1 MTVDADRLRALVDA
15 PVVHRESVPST
26 NDLARAEGRDGAA
39 HGTFV
44 VADEQSAG
52 RGRTGNAWASPPG
65 GVWSSTLVNPDFDA
79 SHVGRLPFAGGLAA
93 AETVEAFGVDAAL
106 KWPNDVV
113 VGDDARKLCGV
124 LTEAVVDAVPVAGKP
139 VDEVLPGTDPADA
152 ELSFAVL
159 GIGVNA
165 ALDPNDLDVD
175 REVTTLRAVDRRET
189 AERAS
194 SEGRSPADHS
204 SGRSPREDGN
214 AASSAAVGDVDPT
227 EVAATLHER
236 LLAWVERVATDDG
249 FAAAL
254 DAWRE
259 RSATLG
265 ERVRVETRTGGTVVG
280 DATGVTSR
288 GALVVDTD
296 DGDVTVTEGECSRL
310 RRA

>member
-26 NDLARAEGRDGAA
+26 NDLARAEGRDDAA

-65 GVWSSTLVNPDFDA
+65 GVWSSTLVYPDFDA
-79 SHVGRLPFAGGLAA
+79 SHVGRLTFAGGLAA
-93 AETVEAFGVDAAL
+93 AETVESFGVDAGL

-113 VGDDARKLCGV
+113 VGDDSRKLCGV
-124 LTEAVVDAVPVAGKP
+124 LTEAVVDEVPVAGKP

-152 ELSFAVL
+152 ELSFSVL

-165 ALDPNDLDVD
+165 ALDPSDLNVD
-175 REVTTLRAVDRRET
+175 RDVTTLW
-189 AERAS
+189 AE
-194 SEGRSPADHS
+194 
-204 SGRSPREDGN
+204 
-214 AASSAAVGDVDPT
+214 VGDVDPT
-227 EVAATLHER
+227 AVAATLHER
-236 LLAWVERVATDDG
+236 LLAWVERIGTDDG
-249 FAAAL
+249 FAAVL
-254 DAWRE
+254 NAWRE

-265 ERVRVETRTGGTVVG
+265 ERVRVETRGGETVVG

-288 GALVVDTD
+288 GALVVDT
-296 DGDVTVTEGECSRL
+296 GDEDVAVTEGECSRL
-310 RRA
+310 RRT

>member
-1 MTVDADRLRALVDA
+1 MTVDADRLRSLVDA

-65 GVWSSTLVNPDFDA
+65 GVWSSTLVYPDFDA
-79 SHVGRLPFAGGLAA
+79 SHVGRLTFAGGLAA
-93 AETVEAFGVDAAL
+93 AETVEAFGADAAL

-124 LTEAVVDAVPVAGKP
+124 LTEAVVDEVPVAGKP

-165 ALDPNDLDVD
+165 ALDPSDLDVD
-175 REVTTLRAVDRRET
+175 RDVTTLRAEF
-189 AERAS
+189 
-194 SEGRSPADHS
+194 
-204 SGRSPREDGN
+204 
-214 AASSAAVGDVDPT
+214 GDEDPT
-227 EVAATLHER
+227 EVAAELHER
-236 LLAWVERVATDDG
+236 LLAWVERVGTDDG

-254 DAWRE
+254 DAWRD

-265 ERVRVETRTGGTVVG
+265 ERVRVETRGGETVVG
-280 DATGVTSR
+280 TASGVTSR
-288 GALVVDTD
+288 GALVVETA
-296 DGDVTVTEGECSRL
+296 DGDVTVREGECSRL

>member
-1 MTVDADRLRALVDA
+1 MTVDADRLRSLVDA

-26 NDLARAEGRDGAA
+26 NDLARAEGREGAA

-65 GVWSSTLVNPDFDA
+65 GVWSSTLVSPDFDA
-79 SHVGRLPFAGGLAA
+79 SHVGRLTFAGGLAA
-93 AETVEAFGVDAAL
+93 AETVESFGVDAGL

-113 VGDDARKLCGV
+113 VGDDSQKLCGV
-124 LTEAVVDAVPVAGKP
+124 LTEAVVDEVPVAGKP
-139 VDEVLPGTDPADA
+139 VDEVLPGTDPTDA

-165 ALDPNDLDVD
+165 ALDPSDLDVD
-175 REVTTLRAVDRRET
+175 RDVTTLRAE
-189 AERAS
+189 
-194 SEGRSPADHS
+194 
-204 SGRSPREDGN
+204 
-214 AASSAAVGDVDPT
+214 VGDVDAT

-236 LLAWVERVATDDG
+236 LLAWVERVGTDDG

-265 ERVRVETRTGGTVVG
+265 ERVRVETRSGETVVG
-280 DATGVTSR
+280 DATRVTSR
-288 GALVVDTD
+288 GALVVDT
-296 DGDVTVTEGECSRL
+296 GDEDVAVTEGECSRL

>member
-79 SHVGRLPFAGGLAA
+79 SHVGRLTFAGGLAA

-124 LTEAVVDAVPVAGKP
+124 LTEAVVDEVPVAGKP

-159 GIGVNA
+159 GVGVNA
-165 ALDPNDLDVD
+165 ALDPSDLDVD
-175 REVTTLRAVDRRET
+175 RDVTTLREEVEGVD
-189 AERAS
+189 A
-194 SEGRSPADHS
+194 
-204 SGRSPREDGN
+204 
-214 AASSAAVGDVDPT
+214 T
-227 EVAATLHER
+227 EVAAELHER
-236 LLAWVERVATDDG
+236 LLAWVERVGTDDG

-265 ERVRVETRTGGTVVG
+265 ERVRVETRDGETVVG

-288 GALVVDTD
+288 GALVVEA
-296 DGDVTVTEGECSRL
+296 DGSRVEVTEGECSRL

>member
-1 MTVDADRLRALVDA
+1 MTVDADRLRSLVDA

-26 NDLARAEGRDGAA
+26 NDLARAEGRAGSA

-44 VADEQSAG
+44 VADEQTAG

-65 GVWSSTLVNPDFDA
+65 GVWSSALVYPDFDA
-79 SHVGRLPFAGGLAA
+79 SHVGRLTFAGGLAA
-93 AETVEAFGVDAAL
+93 AETVDAFGADARL

-113 VGDDARKLCGV
+113 ADARKLCGV
-124 LTEAVVDAVPVAGKP
+124 LTEAVVDEVPVAGKP

-159 GIGVNA
+159 GVGVNA
-165 ALDPNDLDVD
+165 ALDPGDLDVD
-175 REVTTLRAVDRRET
+175 RDVTTLRAEV
-189 AERAS
+189 
-194 SEGRSPADHS
+194 GGAD
-204 SGRSPREDGN
+204 
-214 AASSAAVGDVDPT
+214 AT

-236 LLAWVERVATDDG
+236 LLCWVDRVATDDG

-265 ERVRVETRTGGTVVG
+265 ERVRVETRDGETVVG
-280 DATGVTSR
+280 EATGVTPR
-288 GALVVDTD
+288 GALVVEA
-296 DGDVTVTEGECSRL
+296 GDSRAEVTEGECSRL

>member
-1 MTVDADRLRALVDA
+1 MTVDADRLRSLVDA

-65 GVWSSTLVNPDFDA
+65 GVWSSTLVSPDFDA
-79 SHVGRLPFAGGLAA
+79 SHVGRLTFAGGLAA
-93 AETVEAFGVDAAL
+93 AETVEAFGVDAGL

-124 LTEAVVDAVPVAGKP
+124 LTEAVVDEVPVAGKP

-165 ALDPNDLDVD
+165 ALDPSDLDVD
-175 REVTTLRAVDRRET
+175 REVTTLRE
-189 AERAS
+189 E
-194 SEGRSPADHS
+194 
-204 SGRSPREDGN
+204 
-214 AASSAAVGDVDPT
+214 VGDVDAT

-236 LLAWVERVATDDG
+236 LLAWVERVGTDDG

-254 DAWRE
+254 DAWRD

-265 ERVRVETRTGGTVVG
+265 ERVRVETRGGETVVG
-280 DATGVTSR
+280 TASGVTSR
-288 GALVVDTD
+288 GALVVETA

>member
-65 GVWSSTLVNPDFDA
+65 GVWSSTLVYPDFDA
-79 SHVGRLPFAGGLAA
+79 SHVGRLTFAGGLAA
-93 AETVEAFGVDAAL
+93 AETVEAFGADADL

-113 VGDDARKLCGV
+113 VGADARKLCGV
-124 LTEAVVDAVPVAGKP
+124 LTEAVVDEVPVAGKP

-152 ELSFAVL
+152 DLSFAVL
-159 GIGVNA
+159 GVGVNA
-165 ALDPNDLDVD
+165 ALDPSDLDVD
-175 REVTTLRAVDRRET
+175 REVTTLRAVDQRGT
-189 AERAS
+189 AERVS
-194 SEGRSPADHS
+194 RGERP
-204 SGRSPREDGN
+204 
-214 AASSAAVGDVDPT
+214 ASSAEVGEVDAT

-236 LLAWVERVATDDG
+236 LLAWVERVETDDG
-249 FAAAL
+249 FADAL
-254 DAWRE
+254 AAWRE

-265 ERVRVETRTGGTVVG
+265 ERVRVETRDGETVVG
-280 DATGVTSR
+280 TASGVTSR
-288 GALVVDTD
+288 GALVVDTA